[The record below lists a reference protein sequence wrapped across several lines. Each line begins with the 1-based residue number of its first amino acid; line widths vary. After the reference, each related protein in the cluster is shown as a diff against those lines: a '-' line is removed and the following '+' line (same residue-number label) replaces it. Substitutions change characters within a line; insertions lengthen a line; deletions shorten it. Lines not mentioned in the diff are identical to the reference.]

1 VRTFLT
7 LLLCIVCAAGAS
19 RGGVDDEIKKR
30 QAELQNL
37 RDQIREYEQRIAE
50 QRQTEAATLDVLD
63 SYDKKATLLRRLI
76 TKLRREEDDLQ
87 RVIAVTRATL
97 ERLETQL
104 AFLKDHYARYVVSVY
119 KGGPIRDM
127 ELLLTSRSINQF
139 SIRNE
144 YLKRFTAQRKA
155 DAEKI
160 KKKQQEVAEVQARA
174 QQELTEER
182 RLIAEKG
189 AEEDRLAMLADDR
202 RDVLSQVRR
211 DRRTLQREM
220 ERKSKAAKDLENIIA
235 SLIEQERIKSERD
248 RERVLPEAK
257 PVPPGGG
264 FMARKGKL
272 RWPVRE
278 GAVVAHFGP
287 QRNPTLRTVTQNN
300 GIDISV
306 KAGSPVVS
314 VAEGEVSRIWWLPSY
329 GNLVILSHANGFRTI
344 YTHLADIRVVE
355 GERIGEGEMIGES
368 GESLEGPRLHFEIW
382 KDKEKQNPE
391 EWLTPR

>member
-1 VRTFLT
+1 MRPLLT
-7 LLLCIVCAAGAS
+7 LLLAAWWAAGAAA
-19 RGGVDDEIKKR
+19 GGADDEIKKR
-30 QAELQNL
+30 QAELQGI

-50 QRQTEAATLDVLD
+50 QQRTEAATLDLLD

-76 TKLRREEDDLQ
+76 STLHREEEDLQ
-87 RVIAVTRATL
+87 KVIATTRAAL
-97 ERLETQL
+97 DRLETQL

-119 KGGPIRDM
+119 KGGPVRDI

-139 SIRNE
+139 SVRNE

-160 KKKQQEVAEVQARA
+160 ERKQAEVEEVQSRA

-189 AEEDRLAMLADDR
+189 AEEDRLAMLAEDR
-202 RDVLSQVRR
+202 RGVLDQIRR
-211 DRRTLQREM
+211 DRRMLQREM
-220 ERKSKAAKDLENIIA
+220 QRKTKAAKDLENIIA
-235 SLIEQERIKSERD
+235 SLIEQERIRSER
-248 RERVLPEAK
+248 ERMRPPVTPEA
-257 PVPPGGG
+257 PGTG
-264 FMARKGKL
+264 FSARRGKL
-272 RWPVRE
+272 RWPVTE
-278 GAVVAHFGP
+278 GTLVARFGP
-287 QRNPTLRTVTQNN
+287 QRNPTLRTVTHNN

-306 KAGSPVVS
+306 KAGSPVVA

-355 GERIGEGEMIGES
+355 GERVGEGQMIGES

-382 KDKEKQNPE
+382 REKEKQNPE
-391 EWLTPR
+391 EWLSRR